1 MMDHSETLLSA
12 LLQKYPN
19 LEQLSDDR
27 LRSTL
32 ADIFGNNKNAQR
44 MAFDLVRKGKIEKS
58 SAPQAPMV
66 TPIISNPPTK
76 AEKLKAL
83 DAHPALPY
91 PKYTLWENIRDY
103 FPKVWD
109 EIISRVLLVGGIIGV
124 PTYLL
129 TLLFK
134 YLDIGN
140 WNVYVWWTYG
150 AIMLVVL
157 CLIIKDSNGIG
168 DVPQKREDY
177 KQERLQKIIA
187 KKGYTEKA
195 EQIMYTVYE
204 DIRLHK
210 DQYNYQQREQML
222 ETAYA
227 NALVEILSYFE
238 KDDRWFY
245 LEAKKPVAL
254 RDYAYLYR
262 KYYGYKAFNPYDDYG
277 HVLLGEKPLPTY
289 EFPPGP
295 TFVAIGIPHNVN
307 IK

>member
-12 LLQKYPN
+12 LSQKYPN
-19 LEQLSDDR
+19 LEQLSDER

-32 ADIFGNNKNAQR
+32 ADIFGNNKDAQK
-44 MAFDLVRKGKIEKS
+44 MAFEYIRKGKYEELP
-58 SAPQAPMV
+58 APKPQTLQV
-66 TPIISNPPTK
+66 TLTQPPSK
-76 AEKLKAL
+76 AEKQKLL
-83 DAHPALPY
+83 DAHPAMPY
-91 PKYTLWENIRDY
+91 PNYTIWENIRDY
-103 FPKVWD
+103 FPKIWH
-109 EIISRVLLVGGIIGV
+109 EIISLVLWIGCVIGV
-124 PTYLL
+124 ATYLL
-129 TLLFK
+129 TLLFA
-134 YLDIGN
+134 YYDVGN
-140 WNVYVWWTYG
+140 WNVYAWWTYG

-195 EQIMYTVYE
+195 EQMMYAVYE

-245 LEAKKPVAL
+245 LEAKNPVAL

-307 IK
+307 NK